1 MDRLAQDFRFALR
14 MLRSRPG
21 FTAAALLSLALG
33 IGANATIFS
42 LVDALLLRPLPLEDV
57 DRLVAVSTVDVK
69 NPGQAPL
76 SHLNWKDLRAQ
87 NRSLDGLVGYDWA
100 PMSVATTGDPEVLV
114 GQMVPG
120 DYFDLLRGRAARGRT
135 FLPGEDGAPGAHP
148 VAVLSDRFWHRRMAA
163 DPAAVGRTIRI
174 NGTPFTVIGIA
185 PSWFQ
190 GSFVGVQPELWVPMA
205 MNALLRPNP
214 DLNWYEE
221 RRGLSIFGVGRL
233 KPGISV
239 GEARADLK
247 SIMARLE
254 REYPD
259 DNKGRS
265 VDVTPIA
272 QATLP
277 GGGRQ
282 GIVASS
288 ILLLSIVGIV
298 LLIACANVANLLLA
312 RASARR
318 REIAIRLS
326 QGAGR
331 GRLVRQL
338 MTESLVLALLGGGCG
353 LLLAFWAQRGLVAF
367 LPQLPF
373 PVTPALGLSLDPR
386 VLLFTLGVA
395 LLTGLLFGLAPAFA
409 SVKPEMVSALKGTGN
424 AQAAAGRRMGARGA
438 LVAAQVALSLVALI
452 AAALF
457 LRSLGAASRIDPGY
471 DPDRLLAISFDV
483 GFAGLD
489 PTRGRQAIRSIEER
503 VAALP
508 GIEAVSVAQAGPM
521 QGSFLRSV
529 FLEGGD
535 NEKSGTLVPVNGVGA
550 GYFSTVG
557 IPLKGGRAFTSAD
570 REGGAPVAIVNETM
584 AKTFW
589 PGASAVG
596 QRFRFYGDTT
606 PTEVVGIARDA
617 KYNGL
622 GEAPQP
628 YLYVPNEQRYAGG
641 VTLVARTAKDPLA
654 LVSTVE
660 REIRAFDRNLP
671 ITLAQ
676 PVRKVISDSLWAP
689 EAGAFLL
696 AVFGGLALVLAAV
709 GLYGVMS
716 FAVGARRREIGIRMA
731 LGAGSP
737 SVLRLILGQAL
748 WIVGLGLLVGLA
760 LGFGVGRLAQSLLF
774 GIPAADPIA
783 FLGTSALLA
792 GVAFLASYLPARR
805 AAGVDPSTVLRME

>member
-1 MDRLAQDFRFALR
+1 MDRFAQDFRFALR
-14 MLRSRPG
+14 MLRVRPG
-21 FTAAALLSLALG
+21 FTVAALLSLALG

-42 LVDALLLRPLPLEDV
+42 LVDALLLRPLPLADV
-57 DRLVAVSTVDVK
+57 DRLVAISTVDVK

-87 NRSLDGLVGYDWA
+87 NRTLDGMVGYDWT

-120 DYFDLLRGRAARGRT
+120 DYFKLLQVPAERGRM
-135 FLPGEDGAPGAHP
+135 FLPAEDDAPGAHP
-148 VAVLSDRFWHRRMAA
+148 VAVLSDSFWHQRMAA
-163 DPAAVGRTIRI
+163 DPAAVGGTIRI

-185 PSWFQ
+185 PAWFQ
-190 GSFVGVQPELWVPMA
+190 GPFVGVQPELWVPMA
-205 MNALLRPNP
+205 MNAVLRPNP

-221 RRGLSIFGVGRL
+221 RRGLAIFGIGRL
-233 KPGISV
+233 KPGVSPAQ
-239 GEARADLK
+239 ARADLK

-254 REYPD
+254 REFPV

-265 VDVTPIA
+265 VEVTPVA

-282 GIVASS
+282 GVISSS
-288 ILLLSIVGIV
+288 ILLLGIVGIV

-326 QGAGR
+326 QGAAR

-338 MTESLVLALLGGGCG
+338 MTESLVLALLGGGFG
-353 LLLAFWAQRGLVAF
+353 LLLALWAQAGLVAL
-367 LPQLPF
+367 LPRMPF
-373 PVTPALGLSLDPR
+373 PVTPALGLTLDFR
-386 VLLFTLGVA
+386 VLLFTLGIA
-395 LLTGLLFGLAPAFA
+395 LLTGVLFGLAPALA
-409 SVKPEMVSALKGTGN
+409 SVKPEFLTALKDSPS
-424 AQAAAGRRMGARGA
+424 AQGRSGRRIGMRGV

-452 AAALF
+452 AAGLF

-471 DPDRLLAISFDV
+471 DPARLLAVSFDV

-489 PTRGRQAIRSIEER
+489 PARGRQAIRSLEER

-521 QGSFLRSV
+521 QGSFARSV
-529 FLEGGD
+529 FLEGKE
-535 NEKSGTLVPVNGVGA
+535 NEKSGTLVQVNGVGA
-550 GYFSTVG
+550 GYFATIG
-557 IPLKGGRAFTSAD
+557 IPLRAGRVFTSAD

-589 PGASAVG
+589 PGVSAVG
-596 QRFRFYGDTT
+596 QRFKFFGDTN
-606 PTEVVGIARDA
+606 PTEIVGVAKDA

-622 GEAPQP
+622 GEDPQP
-628 YLYVPNEQRYAGG
+628 YLYVPNEQRYASG
-641 VTLVARTAKDPLA
+641 VTLIARTARDPLA

-671 ITLAQ
+671 ITLAR
-676 PVRKVISDSLWAP
+676 PVREVLSESLWAP
-689 EAGAFLL
+689 QAGALLL
-696 AVFGGLALVLAAV
+696 ALFGGLALILAAV

-716 FAVGARRREIGIRMA
+716 FAVAQRQREIGIRMA

-737 SVLRLILGQAL
+737 SVLRLILGQAT
-748 WIVGLGLLVGLA
+748 WIVGIGLILGLG

-774 GIPAADPIA
+774 GIPAADPVA

-792 GVAFLASYLPARR
+792 TVAFLASFIPARR
-805 AAGVDPSTVLRME
+805 AAGVDPSRVLRME

>member
-14 MLRSRPG
+14 MLRARPG

-87 NRSLDGLVGYDWA
+87 TRSLDGLVGYDWA
-100 PMSVATTGDPEVLV
+100 PMSVATSGDPEVLV

-120 DYFDLLRGRAARGRT
+120 DYFDLLRVRAARGRT

-190 GSFVGVQPELWVPMA
+190 GPFVGVQPELWVPMA

-221 RRGLSIFGVGRL
+221 RRGLAIFGVGRL
-233 KPGISV
+233 KPGVSV

-265 VDVTPIA
+265 VEVTPVA

-489 PTRGRQAIRSIEER
+489 PARGRQAIRSIEER

-508 GIEAVSVAQAGPM
+508 GVEAVSVAHAGPM

-606 PTEVVGIARDA
+606 PTEVVGVARDA

-622 GEAPQP
+622 GEDPQP
-628 YLYVPNEQRYAGG
+628 YLYVPNEQRYASG

>member
-14 MLRSRPG
+14 MLRVRPG
-21 FTAAALLSLALG
+21 FTFAALISLSLG

-42 LVDALLLRPLPLEDV
+42 LVDALLLRPLPLADV
-57 DRLVAVSTVDVK
+57 DRLVAISTVDEK

-76 SHLNWKDLRAQ
+76 SHLNWRDLRTQ
-87 NRSLDGLVGYDWA
+87 NRTLDGLVGYDWV

-120 DYFDLLRGRAARGRT
+120 DYFDLLKVRAARGRT

-148 VAVLSDRFWHRRMAA
+148 VVVLSDRFWHRRMAA
-163 DPAAVGRTIRI
+163 DPGAVGGTIRI
-174 NGTPFTVIGIA
+174 NGTPFSVIGIA
-185 PSWFQ
+185 PPEFQ
-190 GSFVGVQPELWVPMA
+190 GPFVGVQPELWVPMA

-221 RRGLSIFGVGRL
+221 RRGLAIFGVGRL
-233 KPGISV
+233 KPGV
-239 GEARADLK
+239 TVAQARADLK
-247 SIMARLE
+247 AIMARLE
-254 REYPD
+254 REFPD

-265 VDVTPIA
+265 VEVTPVA
-272 QATLP
+272 EATLP

-282 GIVASS
+282 GVIASS
-288 ILLLSIVGIV
+288 VLLLSIVGIV

-312 RASARR
+312 RASVRR

-326 QGAGR
+326 QGAAR

-338 MTESLVLALLGGGCG
+338 MTESLVLALLGGAFG
-353 LLLAFWAQRGLVAF
+353 LLVALWAQRGLTAL
-367 LPQLPF
+367 LPTLPF
-373 PVTPALGLSLDPR
+373 PVTPALGLSLDLR

-409 SVKPEMVSALKGTGN
+409 SVKPEMVSALKGTPN

-471 DPDRLLAISFDV
+471 DPSRLLAISFDV

-489 PTRGRQAIRSIEER
+489 PALGRQAIRSIEER
-503 VAALP
+503 VASLP

-521 QGSFLRSV
+521 QGSFFRSV

-535 NEKSGTLVPVNGVGA
+535 NEKSGTLVQTNGVGT
-550 GYFSTVG
+550 GYFTTIG
-557 IPLKGGRAFTSAD
+557 IPLRGGRAFTSAD

-589 PGASAVG
+589 PNVSAVG
-596 QRFRFYGDTT
+596 QRFRFFGETT
-606 PTEVVGIARDA
+606 PTEIVGVARDA

-622 GEAPQP
+622 GENPQP
-628 YLYVPNEQRYAGG
+628 YLYVPNEQRYASGA
-641 VTLVARTAKDPLA
+641 TLIARTARDPLA

-660 REIRAFDRNLP
+660 REIRSFDRNLP

-676 PVRKVISDSLWAP
+676 PVREVISDSLWAP
-689 EAGAFLL
+689 EAGALLL
-696 AVFGGLALVLAAV
+696 ALFGGLALILAAV

-716 FAVGARRREIGIRMA
+716 FAVGERRREIGIRMA

-748 WIVGLGLLVGLA
+748 WIVGIGLLLGLG
-760 LGFGVGRLAQSLLF
+760 LGFGVSRLAQSLLF
-774 GIPAADPIA
+774 GIPAADP
-783 FLGTSALLA
+783 
-792 GVAFLASYLPARR
+792 VAFLASFLPARR
-805 AAGVDPSTVLRME
+805 AAGVDPSTVLRTE